1 MSIKSIIAVI
11 LAMCGSFTTILAV
24 VGYAAQ
30 PAPTIN
36 RRPTTSTVVSPR
48 SQPEL
53 RQPERL
59 APPTRAT
66 STETA
71 SDRFVPDVPA
81 GETAPPLPEIV
92 PADLVTNAEG
102 ALSPEQIRRLAAE
115 ASTRLEGVESSL
127 SQQVLALK
135 KSRDAMLDLLAIEL
149 KGQAPSAAATLL
161 LSLDDE
167 LAALALKRLSRAQQ
181 NSILDQIPGKRRARL
196 QKRLR

>member
-135 KSRDAMLDLLAIEL
+135 KSRDAMLGQLAIEL

-181 NSILDQIPGKRRARL
+181 NSILDQIPGKRHARL

>member
-1 MSIKSIIAVI
+1 MSIKSIVAVI

-30 PAPTIN
+30 PAPTIK
-36 RRPTTSTVVSPR
+36 RRPMTSTVVSPR

-81 GETAPPLPEIV
+81 GDTAPSLPEIV
-92 PADLVTNAEG
+92 PADMVTDVEG

-135 KSRDAMLDLLAIEL
+135 KSRDAMLDQLAIDL
-149 KGQAPSAAATLL
+149 RGQAPSAAATLL

-167 LAALALKRLSRAQQ
+167 LATLALKRLSRAQQ
-181 NSILDQIPGKRRARL
+181 NPILDQIPGKRRARL

>member
-135 KSRDAMLDLLAIEL
+135 KSRDAMLDQLAIEL

-161 LSLDDE
+161 L
-167 LAALALKRLSRAQQ
+167 
-181 NSILDQIPGKRRARL
+181 
-196 QKRLR
+196 

>member
-1 MSIKSIIAVI
+1 
-11 LAMCGSFTTILAV
+11 
-24 VGYAAQ
+24 
-30 PAPTIN
+30 
-36 RRPTTSTVVSPR
+36 
-48 SQPEL
+48 
-53 RQPERL
+53 
-59 APPTRAT
+59 
-66 STETA
+66 

-92 PADLVTNAEG
+92 PADLVTDAEG

-135 KSRDAMLDLLAIEL
+135 KSRDAMLDQLAIEL

-167 LAALALKRLSRAQQ
+167 LAALALKRLSRALQ

>member
-24 VGYAAQ
+24 VGYVAQ
-30 PAPTIN
+30 PAPTIK

-92 PADLVTNAEG
+92 PADLVTDAEG

-135 KSRDAMLDLLAIEL
+135 KSRDAMLDQLAIEL

-167 LAALALKRLSRAQQ
+167 LAALALKRLSRALQ

>member
-135 KSRDAMLDLLAIEL
+135 KSRDAMLDQLAIEL

-181 NSILDQIPGKRRARL
+181 NSILDQIPGKRHARL